1 MPTPTI
7 FTPSTLRALRGLSG
21 AASTPD
27 DQRAS
32 LLDRAVRSLR
42 IRYRGGMEQGG
53 YVHDTAVSV
62 MIPPRACLFN
72 VGTWTDTAGAVSGTY
87 CVTKTAAGNSPFI
100 AIPLMP
106 LQNSVAL
113 KGSYLK
119 SIDVWWITGTAALTT
134 LTATI
139 RQNTVPANA
148 AAYPASVTPAF
159 TYDANH
165 LNNAARVTVAQ
176 HTMNLTLT
184 APFWLAN
191 TEQDLCELAIVDPG
205 TAVFNFY
212 GARAN
217 YTLRL

>member
-1 MPTPTI
+1 MH
-7 FTPSTLRALRGLSG
+7 PSIVALLPKLKRQADLG
-21 AASTPD
+21 
-27 DQRAS
+27 RHFFN
-32 LLDRAVRSLR
+32 VRFR
-42 IRYRGGMEQGG
+42 DPQQGG

-62 MIPPRACLFN
+62 MIPPRACVFN
-72 VGTWTDTAGAVSGTY
+72 VGTWTDTAGAVAGTY
-87 CVTKTAAGNSPFI
+87 CVTKTGAANSPFV

-119 SIDVWWITGTAALTT
+119 SIDVWWILGTAALTT

-139 RQNTVPANA
+139 RQNTAPANA

-159 TYDANH
+159 TYDSNH

-176 HTMNLTLT
+176 HTMTLT
-184 APFWLAN
+184 VTTPFWLAN
-191 TEQDLCELAIVDPG
+191 TEQDILELTLVDPG
-205 TAVFNFY
+205 TSVFNFY

-217 YTLRL
+217 YTLRM